1 MAEMSTSINITFFVY
16 LAGVMAIGIYAWIQT
31 KNASDYFL
39 GGRSLS
45 PGVAAISAGASDMS
59 GWVLLGLPGF
69 AYLSGLEAAWISV
82 GLCTGVALNW
92 WLSAKRLRVYSV
104 QLEDAVTVPAYLQ
117 RRFKDPTP
125 WLKICSA
132 TFILLFFLFYVAS
145 GLIGGGKLFVAVFDM
160 DYQYAVIIGAVIVV
174 LYTLFGGFLAVSW
187 TDVFQALLMTL
198 ALVVVPVVVVTDA
211 GGFSETVAKVEAI
224 NPEFLDM
231 FTDNTG
237 APLSLIAIL
246 SSLGWGLAYFGQPHI
261 LARFMAIRS
270 PSDVKVAAII
280 GVSWS
285 VFIYLAAIAVGLA
298 GAVYLST
305 PLEDSEKVFMSLVA
319 VLFNPV
325 IAGILLAAILA
336 AIMSTVDSQLLVCS
350 AALAEDLYPL
360 VVKEQPSAERRL
372 QVGRL
377 AVGGLAIVAMMF
389 AMDPN
394 SKVLDVVS
402 YAWGGLGAALGPAIL
417 LSLYWPRMNRYG
429 ALAGVLVGGLTVIV
443 WAQINGGWFDLY
455 ELVPG
460 FCFSV
465 VAIVA
470 VSLFTAEPEE
480 EIAAEFD
487 EMLAT
492 VKSC

>member
-1 MAEMSTSINITFFVY
+1 
-16 LAGVMAIGIYAWIQT
+16 
-31 KNASDYFL
+31 
-39 GGRSLS
+39 
-45 PGVAAISAGASDMS
+45 
-59 GWVLLGLPGF
+59 
-69 AYLSGLEAAWISV
+69 
-82 GLCTGVALNW
+82 
-92 WLSAKRLRVYSV
+92 
-104 QLEDAVTVPAYLQ
+104 
-117 RRFKDPTP
+117 
-125 WLKICSA
+125 
-132 TFILLFFLFYVAS
+132 
-145 GLIGGGKLFVAVFDM
+145 
-160 DYQYAVIIGAVIVV
+160 
-174 LYTLFGGFLAVSW
+174 
-187 TDVFQALLMTL
+187 MTL
-198 ALVVVPVVVVTDA
+198 ALVIVPIVVVTDA

-360 VVKEQPSAERRL
+360 VVKDQPSAERRL

-402 YAWGGLGAALGPAIL
+402 YAWGGLGAALGPVIL

-460 FCFSV
+460 FFFSV
-465 VAIVA
+465 IAIVA